1 MFGKKKPDVLIVG
14 AGPVGLVAAITLAR
28 RGVGVRII
36 DEAWRST
43 HHTYGLAL
51 HPDAMKLLKELEVI
65 EPILQEAYRV
75 NSLGLY
81 GGTER
86 RGQLDLAALDESF
99 PFVAVF
105 PQSLLEKLLT
115 EALAQHHV
123 KVNWHHRMARMETAD
138 DHVQVTIDR
147 LETESAGYAVNRG
160 TTVIAAS
167 KKFRLPFVIGADGHL
182 SLVRR
187 QLKLDFPEV
196 GKAQHFAVF
205 QFSTDFD
212 LEQEMR
218 VILNPTNANVIWP
231 LPHGRCR
238 WSFELP
244 DYDHPEQERKKSPLM
259 VQLGGS
265 YYPMLQEDNLRAL
278 LAERAPWFTGEIGDM
293 IWSLVVRFE
302 RRLAERF
309 GSGRVWLAGDAGHMT
324 SPVGVQSMNIGLRE
338 AHQLATLVADELE
351 GKPGARDDLQA
362 YGQQRLAE
370 WRKLFGIEGG
380 LAPSDSTPEWLRP
393 YAGELVLALPGS
405 GAGHDLLVRQLG
417 LKAELSGVARQ
428 AQT

>member
-14 AGPVGLVAAITLAR
+14 AGPVGLVAANTLAR
-28 RGVGVRII
+28 RGVRVRII

-43 HHTYGLAL
+43 RHTYGLAL

-86 RGQLDLAALDESF
+86 RAQLDLAAVDESF

-115 EALAQHHV
+115 EALAKHHV
-123 KVNWHHRMARMETAD
+123 KVEWNHRMARIETAD
-138 DHVQVTIDR
+138 DQVQVTIDK
-147 LETESAGYAVNRG
+147 LEKEAVGYAASH
-160 TTVIAAS
+160 TAWVIA
-167 KKFRLPFVIGADGHL
+167 KTKDYRLPFVIGTDGHR

-187 QLKLDFPEV
+187 QLGLEFPEV

-205 QFSTDFD
+205 EFSTNFD

-218 VILNPTNANVIWP
+218 VVLNPTNANVAWP
-231 LPHGRCR
+231 LPDGRCR

-244 DYDHPEQERKKSPLM
+244 GYDHSEQERKKHRPI
-259 VQLGGS
+259 VELGGAH
-265 YYPMLQEDNLRAL
+265 YPMLGEDNLRSL
-278 LAERAPWFTGEIGDM
+278 LAERAPWFTGEIGEI

-302 RRLAERF
+302 RRLAEGF
-309 GSGRVWLAGDAGHMT
+309 GSSRVWLAGDAGHMT

-338 AHQLATLVADELE
+338 AHELATLVADELE
-351 GKPGARDDLQA
+351 GKPGARDQLQE

-370 WRKLFGIEGG
+370 WRRLFGIEGG
-380 LAPSDSTPEWLRP
+380 LAASDKTPEWLRP

-405 GAGHDLLVRQLG
+405 GAGLDLLVRQLG
-417 LKAELSGVARQ
+417 LKG
-428 AQT
+428 

>member
-1 MFGKKKPDVLIVG
+1 MFGKKSDVLIVG

-28 RGVGVRII
+28 RGVRVRII

-43 HHTYGLAL
+43 RHAYALAL
-51 HPDAMKLLKELEVI
+51 HPDAMKLLKELELI

-81 GGTER
+81 NGTER
-86 RGQLDLAALDESF
+86 RAQLDLAALDESF

-105 PQSLLEKLLT
+105 PQSLLEKVLT
-115 EALAQHHV
+115 EALAKHHV
-123 KVNWHHRMARMETAD
+123 KLQWNHRMARIETAD

-147 LETESAGYAVNRG
+147 LEKQSVGYAVSHAAW
-160 TTVIAAS
+160 VIAKS
-167 KKFRLPFVIGADGHL
+167 KEYQLPFVIGADGHH

-187 QLKLDFPEV
+187 QLRLDFPEV

-205 QFSTDFD
+205 EFSTDFD

-218 VILNPTNANVIWP
+218 VVLNPTNANVIWP
-231 LPHGRCR
+231 LPDGRCR

-244 DYDHPEQERKKSPLM
+244 DYDHPEQERKKNRLM
-259 VQLGGS
+259 VEVGGVH
-265 YYPMLQEDNLRAL
+265 YPMLEEDNLRAL
-278 LAERAPWFTGEIGDM
+278 LAERAPWFTGEIGDI

-302 RRLAERF
+302 RRLAEGF
-309 GSGRVWLAGDAGHMT
+309 GSSRVWLAGDAGHMT

-338 AHQLATLVADELE
+338 AHELANLVADELE
-351 GKPGARDDLQA
+351 GKPGARDQLQE

-370 WRKLFGIEGG
+370 WRRLFGIEGG
-380 LAPSDSTPEWLRP
+380 LAPSDMTPEWLRP

-405 GAGHDLLVRQLG
+405 GAGHEQLTRQLG
-417 LKAELSGVARQ
+417 LQG
-428 AQT
+428 